1 MKNIKQ
7 LSLAAI
13 TLSMVAS
20 SGVGYAITA
29 KGSTYMGVDIVY
41 NSMKFKQ
48 DYGHNVLSKKA
59 APGLNLSVGHMFYNN
74 FGAEVGFEIEKNMK
88 RTARLN
94 KGEKIG
100 GQLLDNPLLSYITYN
115 STLRQHHAY
124 IGAFYKHSIFNNTF
138 VSFMLAGSLSYLSAN
153 YIVMDSFPGG
163 SNGTTRSFS
172 KNKLIPLIKCS
183 IEHKITN
190 SFGIKALLGWKNTS
204 AIKMT
209 ARETTGHTIKP
220 KNTISMALGAT
231 YNF

>member
-94 KGEKIG
+94 SGEKIG
-100 GQLLDNPLLSYITYN
+100 GQVFGNPILYIIYN

-124 IGAFYKHSIFNNTF
+124 IGAIYKHSIFNNTF
-138 VSFMLAGSLSYLSAN
+138 VSLMLAGSLSHLSAN
-153 YIVMDSFPGG
+153 YISIDSVPPGASG
-163 SNGTTRSFS
+163 ATKSFS

-183 IEHKITN
+183 IEHKLTN

-209 ARETTGHTIKP
+209 ARENNAHTIKP